1 MEPAGVD
8 PERQEPLERSERTPS
23 SAKDD
28 GSSATEAPGPG
39 VRESEEYLDLEL
51 AVRFGPRMTN
61 LASQAPTTR
70 RDRSFPDQ
78 PSSIFPDMDILE
90 RAPVLL
96 ELSHLLHGAA
106 GGRGRVVFVGGEAGI
121 GKTALVRRF
130 TQMAEGSARILWGAC
145 DPLSTPR
152 PLGPLLD
159 MQKTLGSKFA
169 DLVTHGA
176 DKDTL
181 FRSFLVELSGRRRA
195 SLVIFEDVHWADE
208 GTLDLLRF
216 LARRLESEPALLIA
230 TYRDDEVGDRH
241 PLRVVL
247 GDLATL
253 PAVRRIALEP
263 LSLAAVR
270 TLAADTSLDP
280 VRLHEQTAGNPFF
293 VTEILAAG
301 GERLPATVRDAVLA
315 RAARLS
321 PAARDAL
328 DAAAVLGFRFEPWLL
343 EAVAEPA
350 GGAIDACLA
359 SGMLRGQDDRLAFGH
374 ELTREAILG
383 VFPPH
388 RALAVHRAALAALR
402 RLPPGAV
409 ETGRLAHHAEG
420 AGDAA
425 AVLEYAPRAARR
437 ARELNAHRDAA
448 AQFGRALRFAAALPG
463 PERAQLW
470 EEYSWECAATDNWD
484 EAIRA
489 DRELVALWRAERDP
503 LKEGWA
509 LGFLSRCLITTG
521 ANAEAEETSRAA
533 IALLE
538 TLPPGPELAEAY
550 AIQAG
555 LRMLNRDNAE
565 AILWARKALDLT
577 EPDGNLRTRI
587 MAYNRLGSAMIVS
600 GDAEGDRYLRVAL
613 DLAREAGIHWDA
625 AGAYAN
631 LGSGWGEWYDFGH
644 AEAYLAEGIA
654 LAEEHE
660 LDGQLTYMLSWQALV
675 QLYLGRW
682 AEAKESA
689 LRVTQRPAASGI
701 ARIMALLALGRL
713 AARAG
718 EPGATELLDDALALA
733 RPTGTLQRLAPVWAA
748 RAESAWLLG
757 DPDRAGQ
764 EARAGVEL
772 ALRHRHPWLAGEL
785 LAWMAR
791 AGERV
796 EAEGWIARPF
806 ALQIAGAWAEAAAEW
821 ERLGCPY
828 EAALALAETNEEKP
842 LRRALA
848 ELERLGARPA
858 AQLASR
864 RLREGGARR
873 IPRGPRPST
882 RENPALLTRRQVEI
896 ARLLAAG
903 LQNGEIAQRLY
914 ISPKTVDHHV
924 SSVLAKLGVRSRTE
938 AAREVIRLGLQDGEA
953 HAPT

>member
-1 MEPAGVD
+1 LSD
-8 PERQEPLERSERTPS
+8 S
-23 SAKDD
+23 K
-28 GSSATEAPGPG
+28 
-39 VRESEEYLDLEL
+39 
-51 AVRFGPRMTN
+51 
-61 LASQAPTTR
+61 
-70 RDRSFPDQ
+70 
-78 PSSIFPDMDILE
+78 ILE

-96 ELSHLLHGAA
+96 ELSHLLHEAA
-106 GGRGRVVFVGGEAGI
+106 GRRGRMVFLGGEAGI
-121 GKTALVRRF
+121 GKTALARRF
-130 TQMAEGSARILWGAC
+130 ARMSDGSARVLWGAC

-159 MQKTLGSKFA
+159 MQEALGARFA
-169 DLVTHGA
+169 ELLAGGA

-181 FRSFLVELSGRRRA
+181 FRGFLADLSGQGRA
-195 SLVIFEDVHWADE
+195 SLAIFEDVHWADE

-216 LARRLESEPALLIA
+216 LGRRLEDQPALLIA

-253 PAVRRIALEP
+253 PEVRRIALEP

-270 TLAADTSLDP
+270 TLAAGSSLDP
-280 VRLHEQTAGNPFF
+280 VGLHEQTGGNPFF

-301 GERLPATVRDAVLA
+301 DQRIPATIRDAVLA
-315 RAARLS
+315 RAARL
-321 PAARDAL
+321 PPRAREAL

-343 EAVAEPA
+343 EAVADPA
-350 GGAIDACLA
+350 SGAVDACLA
-359 SGMLRGQDDRLAFGH
+359 AGMLRAQDDRLTFAH
-374 ELTREAILG
+374 ELTREAILD
-383 VFPPH
+383 VLPPH
-388 RALAVHRAALAALR
+388 RSLVLHRAALAALR
-402 RLPPGAV
+402 RLPPSVV
-409 ETGRLAHHAEG
+409 ETTRLAHHAEG

-437 ARELNAHRDAA
+437 ARELSAHREAA
-448 AQFGRALRFAAALPG
+448 AQFGRALRFADSLPG

-470 EEYSWECAATDNWD
+470 EEYSWECAAVDRWD

-489 DRELVALWRAERDP
+489 DRELVALWRAEGNP

-521 ANAEAEETSRAA
+521 ENAEAEETSRAA

-538 TLPPGPELAEAY
+538 ALPPSPELAEAY

-565 AILWARKALDLT
+565 AIAWARKALDLT

-600 GDAEGDRYLRVAL
+600 GDAEGDRYLRLAL
-613 DLAREAGIHWDA
+613 ELARDAGIHWDA
-625 AGAYAN
+625 AGAYSN
-631 LGSGWGEWYDFGH
+631 LGSGWGEWYEFER

-660 LDGQLTYMLSWQALV
+660 LDGQLTYMLSWEALV
-675 QLYLGRW
+675 RLYLGKW
-682 AEAKESA
+682 PEAKESA
-689 LRVTQRPAASGI
+689 LRVTLRPAASAI

-713 AARAG
+713 AARLG
-718 EPGATELLDDALALA
+718 EPTAMETLDEALALA
-733 RPTGTLQRLAPVWAA
+733 LPTATLQRLAPVRAA
-748 RAESAWLLG
+748 RAEAAWLAG
-757 DPDRAGQ
+757 DPERARQ
-764 EARAGVEL
+764 EARAGLDL
-772 ALRHRHPWLAGEL
+772 ALAHRHPWLAGEL
-785 LAWMAR
+785 LAWLAR

-796 EAEGWIARPF
+796 KAPDWIARPF
-806 ALQIAGAWAEAAAEW
+806 ALQIAGAWADAAVEW
-821 ERLGCPY
+821 QRLGCPY
-828 EAALALAETNEEKP
+828 EAALAVVETGDEQA

-848 ELERLGARPA
+848 EFESLGARPA

-864 RLREGGARR
+864 RLRETGARR

-882 RENPALLTRRQVEI
+882 RQNPALLTRRQLEI

-938 AAREVIRLGLQDGEA
+938 AAREAARLGLLQDGEA
-953 HAPT
+953 SSAT